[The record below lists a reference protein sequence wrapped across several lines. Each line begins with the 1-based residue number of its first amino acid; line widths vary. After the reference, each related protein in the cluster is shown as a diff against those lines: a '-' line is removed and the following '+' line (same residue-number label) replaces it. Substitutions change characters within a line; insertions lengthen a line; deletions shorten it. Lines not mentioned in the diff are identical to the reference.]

1 MFLQY
6 SQFSICSNTFHGGT
20 TQSKYQ
26 IFKLNNKTGQNSVGN
41 VGKKGGIPTQRQH
54 MWYPFAWDAS
64 LDFPIRT
71 DLNWMCFIHFIQM
84 DHIATRHKIE
94 DIEGT
99 CELDNTDNYIKYIN
113 DITNVTHFT
122 HMFQTYAN
130 YTNLYNMF
138 FHSMDVTA

>member
-26 IFKLNNKTGQNSVGN
+26 IFKLYNKTGQNSVGN

-94 DIEGT
+94 GT

-122 HMFQTYAN
+122 HMFQTYTN